1 MKIKLNTRLNEENVM
16 GNPHD
21 LGFGNDFLDITSK
34 AQATEE

>member
-1 MKIKLNTRLNEENVM
+1 M

-21 LGFGNDFLDITSK
+21 LGFAKYFLDITSK